1 MKKFLEIFLIFL
13 KIGAFTI
20 GGGYA
25 MLPLIQVEVVD
36 KKEWL
41 STDEFMDM
49 LAVIQSAPGLI
60 SINSAI
66 FIGYKIGG
74 LREAIAGS
82 LGAVIPSFSIILVI
96 ANFFSDFREYSF
108 VEGIFMGIRPAV
120 LALIVAAVYKLAKS
134 ISLSKKGIIIYLIS
148 LASIVLLG
156 IHPIYLILVT
166 AIFSIF
172 TANQSVAKGRE

>member
-1 MKKFLEIFLIFL
+1 
-13 KIGAFTI
+13 
-20 GGGYA
+20 

-120 LALIVAAVYKLAKS
+120 LAL
-134 ISLSKKGIIIYLIS
+134 SL
-148 LASIVLLG
+148 
-156 IHPIYLILVT
+156 IHI
-166 AIFSIF
+166 
-172 TANQSVAKGRE
+172 